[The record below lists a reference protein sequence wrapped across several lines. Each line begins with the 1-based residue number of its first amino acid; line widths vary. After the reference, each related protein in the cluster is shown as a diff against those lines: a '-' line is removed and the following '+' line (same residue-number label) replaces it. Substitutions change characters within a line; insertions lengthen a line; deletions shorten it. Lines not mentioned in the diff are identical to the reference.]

1 MPLTALTD
9 TQKIFLDNYIRK
21 HPLKGIRKKERAV
34 TFSDLRQNV
43 VDLLPNVPATGDGA
57 RFASRLQAIDAKADA
72 GEFKVARDA
81 MAKLLGDL
89 RNKGASYSADG
100 DLETL
105 KTMVVGFVT
114 DAQEATTHYD
124 AYRNSL
130 RQILPKLQA
139 IPVNALPTGVRG
151 SPGWIAIATPLIQA
165 REPDIAA
172 VEQGLALCRD
182 EVREVGRFLNM
193 AYENF
198 VSGLNKQNA
207 LATEILKG
215 DASPS
220 TRDLVEA
227 QLRRVRVPAF
237 APLCE
242 AGQPGKFLDADVFR
256 EREDRNLRAIA
267 AQLRALK
274 DQVASLTAEGGFG
287 DVVADE
293 PVGVNVQQQVKL
305 REQQRNPRLAG
316 MVGRR
321 QAPID
326 RMAQQRA
333 LVARTRERQRLI
345 ALRNENFDALT
356 AEQLADEQALAALGP
371 QPTDLSQK
379 VAPPKAYNVASL
391 AASLPAPTGD
401 VLPSGNPD
409 TDYAPDDRE
418 LARLA
423 DASSTALLQHIAT
436 EGITDFAGDEFF
448 DLSLQSAK
456 EFAEAYCAAKG
467 WTGPRLTKGRAKVAQ
482 AVGQAVYARV
492 LKFNAEKVTNDG
504 RPIGSAI
511 DPKKGQVLIDGKSY
525 GQPKELARGGFGVV
539 SRYESVDTP
548 GSYVVVKSTIR
559 GEALPADAEAG
570 DIEAYVEEV
579 NDGRQAMKREVKAH
593 KHLMRAAAATGAEG
607 AANIVGMKGAMAA
620 EDGSLHMVLEIVDGG
635 DLDDNRFAMMIAA
648 SSGALPEEARN
659 ILNQARIKQAVQGMK
674 FMRDQDLVH
683 FDIKGANFMVAGDGT
698 IKVGDFG
705 SAGVSA
711 SGDGQVTASR
721 DNPGT
726 QGFVPGQAADGDVVD
741 SAYDTFA
748 LGKLMQIAHLNVT
761 NPLQAG
767 FKTDLPPEFE
777 QINGALARVTKAMTN
792 ADADE
797 RPQLEQVL
805 ESSYLKN
812 LDSFDPGKIDELSRT
827 AVDYAKALKKEA
839 ATVRAQVPQADLK
852 LWAGGKDPDSL
863 GFADLSGPMQVVIGK
878 AQAKALDLRNQLEA
892 LGPAPVVPA
901 NVIAGRARAQAASDA
916 QHLAA
921 KTKIETSM
929 ATELKTVKDKQALLA
944 LFGQSDE
951 AKQLA
956 QRMRD
961 ISNQLLRPSGADPS
975 DQAPQLGERQI
986 KQRLDH
992 FKLRLTSMSP
1002 AMSRAKLN
1010 PQLVQD
1016 DLKRLVSEA
1025 GTFARRN
1032 EFDRA
1037 NALLDEL
1044 QEMIGS

>member
-21 HPLKGIRKKERAV
+21 HPLKGRKQKERAV
-34 TFSDLRQNV
+34 TFSDLRQSV

-57 RFASRLQAIDAKADA
+57 RFATRLRNIDARADA
-72 GEFKVARDA
+72 GEFKIARDA
-81 MAKLLGDL
+81 MAKLLGEM
-89 RNKGASYSADG
+89 RTQAAGYSSDA
-100 DLETL
+100 DLEAL
-105 KTMVVGFVT
+105 KTMVASFVT
-114 DAQEATTHYD
+114 DAQNAVTRHD
-124 AYRNSL
+124 AYRQVL
-130 RQILPKLQA
+130 RRILPKCQA
-139 IPVNALPTGVRG
+139 IDVKALPTGARG

-165 REPDIAA
+165 RGPDITDI
-172 VEQGLALCRD
+172 EQGLEQCRD
-182 EVREVGRFLNM
+182 ELRQVGSFLNM
-193 AYENF
+193 AYESA
-198 VSGLNKQNA
+198 VDGLDKQTA
-207 LATEILKG
+207 LAAEIVKG
-215 DASPS
+215 DSSAN

-242 AGQPGKFLDADVFR
+242 PGQLGTFLKVDAFK

-267 AQLRALK
+267 AQLRVLK
-274 DQVASLTAEGGFG
+274 DQVAGLTAAAGFG
-287 DVVADE
+287 DVVDE
-293 PVGVNVQQQVKL
+293 GSVGANVQQQVRL

-316 MVGRR
+316 QIGRR

-333 LVARTRERQRLI
+333 LLARMQERQRLI
-345 ALRNENFDALT
+345 ARRDAGFDALE
-356 AEQLADEQALAALGP
+356 AEQLADQQALAALGGP
-371 QPTDLSQK
+371 QPADLSQK
-379 VAPPKAYNVASL
+379 VAPPRAYDVAGL
-391 AASLPAPTGD
+391 AASLPSPTGD

-409 TDYAPDDRE
+409 IEYAPDAKE

-423 DASSTALLQHIAT
+423 DASSKALLRHIAT

-467 WTGPRLTKGRAKVAQ
+467 WTGPRLTAGRAKVAQ

-492 LKFNAEKVTNDG
+492 LKFNAEKVADDG

-511 DPKKGQVLIDGKSY
+511 DPKKGQVLIGGKAY

-539 SRYESVDTP
+539 SRYESVDQP
-548 GSYVVVKSTIR
+548 GAYVVVKSTIR
-559 GEALPADAEAG
+559 GEEPPASANAADLAEY
-570 DIEAYVEEV
+570 EEEV
-579 NDGRQAMKREVKAH
+579 NDGRMAMKREIKAH
-593 KHLMRAAAATGAEG
+593 KHLMRAAAATNAEG
-607 AANIVGMKGAMAA
+607 SANIVGMKGAMAA

-635 DLDDNRFAMMIAA
+635 DLDDNRFAMMVAA
-648 SSGALPEEARN
+648 NSGALPEEARN
-659 ILNQARIKQAVQGMK
+659 VLNQARIKQAVQGMK

-705 SAGVSA
+705 SAGISA
-711 SGDGQVTASR
+711 SGDGQVTASK

-741 SAYDTFA
+741 SSYDTFA

-777 QINGALARVTKAMTN
+777 QINGALARVTKAMTA
-792 ADADE
+792 ADADD

-812 LDSFDPGKIDELSRT
+812 LEGFDPQVIDELSRT
-827 AVDYAKALKKEA
+827 AVDYSKALKREA

-852 LWAGGKDPDSL
+852 RWAGSRDPDSL
-863 GFADLSGPMQVVIGK
+863 GFADLAGPMQVVIGK
-878 AQAKALDLRNQLEA
+878 AQAKALELRKQLEA
-892 LGPAPVVPA
+892 LGPAPAVPQGA
-901 NVIAGRARAQAASDA
+901 VAGQARLRAAFDKHQAE
-916 QHLAA
+916 
-921 KTKIETSM
+921 KTRIETAM
-929 ATELKTVKDKQALLA
+929 ATELATVKDKQALLS

-951 AKQLA
+951 ARQLA
-956 QRMRD
+956 KRMRD
-961 ISNQLLRPSGADPS
+961 ISNRLLRPSDADTQ

-986 KQRLDH
+986 KQQMDH
-992 FKLRLTSMSP
+992 FKLRLASMSP
-1002 AMSRAKLN
+1002 ALSRAKLN
-1010 PQLVQD
+1010 PQMVPA
-1016 DLKRLVSEA
+1016 DLTRLASEA
-1025 GTFARRN
+1025 TTFARRN
-1032 EFDRA
+1032 DFERA
-1037 NALLDEL
+1037 NGLLDQL
-1044 QEMIGS
+1044 QQIIGG